1 MGLANFPLALVRGQS
16 GYDKS
21 QPPCRVG
28 TAHHLPEPLPLTPGV
43 TITATLIQSPDRVI
57 LQNISWQTYRSLVS
71 DFGQEPAL
79 RLTYDLGTLEIRKP
93 LDPHETY
100 KKLLGRLI
108 EAATEELGLE
118 VRSLGARTCDREDLA
133 KGLEPD
139 QCYYIQHE
147 AQVRGVAQ
155 INLAQYPPPDLAVEI
170 DITNSSLNRLAIYS
184 ALRIPELWRFDG
196 TNLTMYTLQ
205 DEGYIVS
212 LTSLALPPLAAHDL
226 ERFLQ
231 LQSTTGENS
240 LIKQFRQ
247 WLTNQII

>member
-1 MGLANFPLALVRGQS
+1 M
-16 GYDKS
+16 
-21 QPPCRVG
+21 
-28 TAHHLPEPLPLTPGV
+28 
-43 TITATLIQSPDRVI
+43 TATLIQSPDRVI

-71 DFGQEPAL
+71 DFEQEPAL
-79 RLTYDLGTLEIRKP
+79 RLTYDLGTLEIRMP

-118 VRSLGARTCDREDLA
+118 IRSLGSRTCDREDLA

-147 AQVRGVAQ
+147 AQVRGVGQ

-170 DITNSSLNRLAIYS
+170 DITSSSLDRLAIYS

-196 TNLTMYTLQ
+196 ENLTIYALRG
-205 DEGYIVS
+205 EGYIVS
-212 LTSLALPPLAAHDL
+212 LTSLALPPLAASDI
-226 ERFLQ
+226 ERFLR
-231 LQSTTGENS
+231 LQPTTGENS
-240 LIKQFRQ
+240 LVKQFRQ
-247 WLTNQII
+247 WLSR